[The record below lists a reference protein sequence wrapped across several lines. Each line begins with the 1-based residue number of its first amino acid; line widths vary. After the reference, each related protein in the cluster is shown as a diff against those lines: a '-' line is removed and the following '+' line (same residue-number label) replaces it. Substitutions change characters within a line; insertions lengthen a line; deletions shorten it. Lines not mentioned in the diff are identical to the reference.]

1 MCLRHCFSAVV
12 LTAFLSTI
20 ASAQDTQPRR
30 DIEVI
35 SYGRTLPNI
44 LVGAGEK
51 KVSATI
57 GVMPPGFVIDAG
69 SSQSI
74 YFGREEIVEGKP
86 RSIPLASVPVPK
98 DIKSPLILLFPPKPS
113 SDPAKPP
120 VMETKV
126 IEQDL
131 PDKPRTL
138 NIYNLTS
145 VPMLVQAG
153 LQTQLTT
160 IPPWGK
166 AAYTPP
172 VDRKNRA
179 HIRIGYVSPADNT
192 TVMVKDS
199 AAAFPETGSTRMR
212 IVLAAEGMGNLVDKL
227 SAERSRPVVYIDEK
241 ITRIQPPGPAVVA
254 PASETKSRYEKV
266 EIVIPEGVKE

>member
-1 MCLRHCFSAVV
+1 MRPRHRFNTVV
-12 LTAFLSTI
+12 FAFFLASSV
-20 ASAQDTQPRR
+20 SAQEPRR

-44 LVGAGEK
+44 LVSAGDR
-51 KVSATI
+51 KVTAAI
-57 GVMPPGFVIDAG
+57 GVMPPGLVFDAG
-69 SSQSI
+69 SAQSLS
-74 YFGREEIVEGKP
+74 FGREEIVEGKP
-86 RSIPLASVPVPK
+86 RTIPLASVPIPK
-98 DIKSPLILLFPPKPS
+98 DVKSPLILLFPPKPS
-113 SDPAKPP
+113 NDPAKPP
-120 VMETKV
+120 VMETKL

-131 PDKPRTL
+131 PDKPRSL

-160 IPPWGK
+160 IPAWGK

-179 HIRIGYVSPADNT
+179 HVRIGYVSPADNS

-199 AAAFPETGSTRMR
+199 ASAFPETSSTRMR

-241 ITRIQPPGPAVVA
+241 ITRFQPPGPAVVA
-254 PASETKSRYEKV
+254 PTSETKSRYEKV